1 MRTERNNSASA
12 IFRHACRADAIVAQ
26 RSRSSRGFSLVEL
39 LVVIAVCLIV
49 MAFATPITLNTMD
62 AYKLRWGLTNATGL
76 VQRCRLEALKKNTS
90 EHIFASTSGNNVILF
105 CKPIT
110 DPSTTVQQT
119 DPQVLLPSQFST
131 PGLPSG
137 GPTQLT
143 ATMMWGSSGS
153 TFNVNSDPY
162 FNSRGLPCDA
172 VSAGSACTNVTGY
185 VYYFKYTSRTPRW
198 TALSIS
204 PAGRIQ
210 NWYWTGAG
218 WGN

>member
-1 MRTERNNSASA
+1 VRTERDNPVSVGFGLTGEANLG
-12 IFRHACRADAIVAQ
+12 VTQ
-26 RSRSSRGFSLVEL
+26 RVTSSRGFSLVEL

-90 EHIFASTSGNNVILF
+90 EHIFVTTSGNQVILY
-105 CKPIT
+105 CKAIT
-110 DPSTTVQQT
+110 DTTLTVQQT
-119 DPQVLLPSQFST
+119 DPQVLLPSQFSI
-131 PGLPSG
+131 PGLPTG

-143 ATMMWGSSGS
+143 ATVMWGSSGS
-153 TFNVNSDPY
+153 SFTANSDPY
-162 FNSRGLPCDA
+162 FNSRGLPCAA
-172 VSAGSACTNVTGY
+172 VTVGSACTNITGN
-185 VYYFKYTSRTPRW
+185 VYYLKYTSRTARW

-210 NWYWTGAG
+210 NWYWDGGG
-218 WGN
+218 WEN